1 MGFLQK
7 REIFLCSLSRTRGQ
21 RTPYYA
27 TNSKMFVNFFSFHFH
42 YARKHARIYVLG
54 HYQFLEAH
62 GFLLAWLSENCS
74 HLGMDNVRGQLSV
87 YIFAP
92 SRRYCLFEH
101 ESWLLYQVLFCISTI
116 FYLTY
121 TNLVMPPYLF

>member
-1 MGFLQK
+1 MRDEK
-7 REIFLCSLSRTRGQ
+7 
-21 RTPYYA
+21 Y
-27 TNSKMFVNFFSFHFH
+27 VNDTYHNILH
-42 YARKHARIYVLG
+42 YARKHARIYVPG

-62 GFLLAWLSENCS
+62 GFLRASLSENCS